1 MLGEVGLHAGQE
13 DEVVRRQG
21 PTLHVS
27 RRMRFGVDICTTEYY
42 EEVLFCIRGCVN
54 LALVVLNRIA
64 EDTYCRTDH
73 VLLSGI
79 NKAGLRM
86 ILNLL

>member
-27 RRMRFGVDICTTEYY
+27 RRMRFRVDICTTEYY

-54 LALVVLNRIA
+54 LALVVARG
-64 EDTYCRTDH
+64 TRTTE
-73 VLLSGI
+73 
-79 NKAGLRM
+79 
-86 ILNLL
+86 